1 MKSDIILVSSSGA
14 GMEAAF
20 EEVDKVSVYKQL
32 SHKSTLYLH
41 LLAEEMM
48 ALVRAIAGEVSG
60 EFWIEDADS
69 VYELHLKVRALM
81 SSSAREK
88 LISASTS
95 GKNEAARGFMGK
107 LRSFFE
113 YAEGDP
119 VFEDGLLFGCEAPV
133 YGSMVWSM
141 EDYREQLRQYREENR
156 KGAQEAWDELEKS
169 VVSKVADNVKVS
181 IKGREAELTIIKK
194 IEAPSK

>member
-1 MKSDIILVSSSGA
+1 MKSDIILVSSRGA

-32 SHKSTLYLH
+32 SHKNNLYLH

-60 EFWIEDADS
+60 EFWIEDEKN
-69 VYELHLKVRALM
+69 VFELHLKVRALM
-81 SSSAREK
+81 NSSTREK
-88 LISASTS
+88 LISTSTS

-119 VFEDGLLFGCEAPV
+119 VFEDGLLFGCEAPAFDN
-133 YGSMVWSM
+133 MVWSM
-141 EDYREQLRQYREENR
+141 KDYREQLRQYREENR

-181 IKGREAELTIIKK
+181 IKGSEAELTIIKRM
-194 IEAPSK
+194 A